1 MNNSKPLL
9 IIQKSH
15 NFKDDRIT
23 MKSVDVYSPK
33 NLIRLPIL
41 KQSLRRAFEYNSRI
55 EWIVSAIPN
64 PIIGTD

>member
-41 KQSLRRAFEYNSRI
+41 KQSLRQLLN
-55 EWIVSAIPN
+55 
-64 PIIGTD
+64 IIAGLNGLLVLFLIRL